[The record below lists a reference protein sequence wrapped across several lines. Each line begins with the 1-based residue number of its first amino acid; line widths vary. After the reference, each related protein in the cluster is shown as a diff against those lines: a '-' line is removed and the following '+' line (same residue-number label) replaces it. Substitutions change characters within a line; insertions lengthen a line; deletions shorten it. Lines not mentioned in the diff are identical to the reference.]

1 MPIGG
6 LIATYASTEYAAED
20 DAAVVAKLNA
30 ATIEHV
36 DNDLYTWAG
45 IALHCGHEA
54 CEQLR
59 VAMDSNNMG
68 WAVHQLGGSGLQIS
82 SPLVK
87 PVIEGFI
94 AAGIALQPL
103 LDAVFA
109 SVSPAMEFLGASVV
123 EQDIADYRLSALKKH
138 LEDIAVDSLQAY
150 REALASWDG
159 TGDAPVLGGRVNG
172 G

>member
-20 DAAVVAKLNA
+20 DAAVVAALNA
-30 ATIEHV
+30 AAIEHV
-36 DNDLYTWAG
+36 DDDLYTWAG
-45 IALHCGHEA
+45 IALHCGPEA
-54 CEQLR
+54 CEYLR

-87 PVIEGFI
+87 SVIEGFI

-103 LDAVFA
+103 LDAVFTY
-109 SVSPAMEFLGASVV
+109 SYPAIDALGGEVTI
-123 EQDIADYRLSALKKH
+123 DHIAAHRLSEYKRQ
-138 LEDIAVDSLQAY
+138 LEDAAMDTLQAY
-150 REALASWDG
+150 REALSAWDG
-159 TGDAPVLGGRVNG
+159 TGDAPVLGGE
-172 G
+172 